1 MRQSQNT
8 TPSASPSSQQQ
19 RKPQATLRFK
29 VNKNDRISAGS
40 NVRHRGSFGCSR
52 GVEENDRVD
61 EPPEVALA
69 IAKYTATLTAMAE
82 LPSQAG
88 VAESPRRW
96 NRLANELQRQQL
108 ILRGSSLGQQAISA
122 LMDDPRPVVR
132 VWAAGHALFWDQAKA
147 RSVLEAL
154 RDDTSAGVLS
164 VDAKYT
170 LTEFEKGRLNPSWE
184 PPARR

>member
-1 MRQSQNT
+1 MR
-8 TPSASPSSQQQ
+8 
-19 RKPQATLRFK
+19 
-29 VNKNDRISAGS
+29 
-40 NVRHRGSFGCSR
+40 HCGSFGCSR
-52 GVEENDRVD
+52 GVEDNDRM
-61 EPPEVALA
+61 EELPEVVRA
-69 IAKYTATLTAMAE
+69 IAKYTATITAMAE
-82 LPSQAG
+82 LPSRAG

-96 NRLANELQRQQL
+96 NRLVDELQRQQL
-108 ILRGSSLGQQAISA
+108 ILRGTSLGQQAISA

-132 VWAAGHALFWDQAKA
+132 VWAAGYALFWDEAKA